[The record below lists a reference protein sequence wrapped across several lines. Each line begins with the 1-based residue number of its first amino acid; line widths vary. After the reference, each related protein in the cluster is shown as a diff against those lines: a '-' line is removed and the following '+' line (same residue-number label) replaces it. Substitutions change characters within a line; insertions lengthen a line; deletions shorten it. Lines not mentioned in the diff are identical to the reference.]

1 LPITPA
7 ASASNYGADQICY
20 GDNEDVAGLHR
31 GNDKGA
37 KMTKR
42 STWLAILSTLL
53 LAFSAG
59 QAQTTVDVAK
69 ITCGQFIGLKVADPD
84 TIAIW
89 LSGYYHGLQH
99 NTIVNAQQLKDQP
112 QNMTSYCLYNGK
124 GGTIPIMEVAEKLLT
139 SDK

>member
-1 LPITPA
+1 
-7 ASASNYGADQICY
+7 
-20 GDNEDVAGLHR
+20 
-31 GNDKGA
+31 
-37 KMTKR
+37 MTR
-42 STWLAILSTLL
+42 QSTSLAILSMLL
-53 LAFSAG
+53 FAFSAG

-69 ITCGQFIGLKVADPD
+69 ITCGQFIGLKVADPN

-99 NTIVNAQQLKDQP
+99 NTIVNAQQLKEQP

-124 GGTIPIMEVAEKLLT
+124 GVTVPIMEVAEKLLA

>member
-1 LPITPA
+1 
-7 ASASNYGADQICY
+7 
-20 GDNEDVAGLHR
+20 
-31 GNDKGA
+31 
-37 KMTKR
+37 MTR
-42 STWLAILSTLL
+42 QSTWLAILSMLT

-69 ITCGQFIGLKVADPD
+69 ITCGQFVGLKVADPD

-124 GGTIPIMEVAEKLLT
+124 GGTVPIMEVAEKLLT